1 MKRIRYS
8 KYVPDPAGEMS
19 LEDLLGALS
28 DFLLQSGFQ
37 NYLYDDFPEG
47 EQTLDDLRQAI
58 EQALMNRDLLDE
70 QMREQLQRMQMEGR
84 LDELIEQLIERMQ
97 QEDYISID
105 RPFEDQPHDP
115 AQRSSVGG
123 QVGEAQPQVKFEIT
137 DKSLDFLGFK
147 TLRDLMGSLG
157 KSNFGRHD
165 TRDMATGVE
174 ASGASR
180 VYEFGDTLNLDITA
194 TLSSAIQREGVQ
206 LPLNIEYSDLQV
218 HQCEYQSSCATV
230 LMLDCSHSM
239 ILYGEDRFTPAKKVA
254 MALSHLIRTQYPG
267 DSLSLILFHDSAE
280 EVPLSQLARVKVG
293 PYYTNTR
300 EGLRLAQR
308 ILQRQRKDMKQIVMI
323 TDGKPSALT
332 LEDGR
337 IYKNAFGLDPLV
349 VSQTLEEVS
358 KCKRAGVM
366 INTFMLAS
374 DYGLVQFVQKVT
386 EMCRGKAYF
395 TTPYTLGQYLLMDYM
410 SRKTKTIH

>member
-1 MKRIRYS
+1 M
-8 KYVPDPAGEMS
+8 
-19 LEDLLGALS
+19 EDLLSALS
-28 DFLLQSGFQ
+28 DYLLQSGFQ
-37 NYLYDDFPEG
+37 NYMFYEMPEG
-47 EQTLDDLRQAI
+47 DQTLDALRRAI
-58 EQALMNRDLLDE
+58 EQALLDSDLFDE
-70 QMREQLQRMQMEGR
+70 ELRERLQQMQMEGG
-84 LDELIEQLIERMQ
+84 LEELIEKLIDRME
-97 QEDYISID
+97 QEDFISID
-105 RPFEDQPHDP
+105 DPPDPSRPS
-115 AQRSSVGG
+115 AAGG
-123 QVGEAQPQVKFEIT
+123 QTGEGQQARFEIT

-147 TLRDLMGSLG
+147 ALRDLLGSLG
-157 KSNFGRHD
+157 KSSFGRHD
-165 TRDMATGVE
+165 TRDMATGIE
-174 ASGASR
+174 ASGASKQ
-180 VYEFGDTLNLDITA
+180 YEFGDTLNLDITA
-194 TLSSAIQREGVQ
+194 TLSSAIQREGLA
-206 LPLNIEYSDLQV
+206 LPLNIEYSDLNV

-254 MALSHLIRTQYPG
+254 MALSQLIRTQYPG
-267 DSLSLILFHDSAE
+267 DSLSLVLFHDSAE
-280 EVPLSQLARVKVG
+280 EVPLTQLARVKVG

-332 LEDGR
+332 MEDGR

-358 KCKRAGVM
+358 KCKRAGVL

-374 DYGLVQFVQKVT
+374 DAGLVNFVQKVT

>member
-1 MKRIRYS
+1 MKYVKYK
-8 KYVPDPAGEMS
+8 KYVPDPSSEMCM
-19 LEDLLGALS
+19 EDLLGALS
-28 DFLLQSGFQ
+28 DYLLQSGFQ
-37 NYLYDDFPEG
+37 NEYFFDSMQDAEH
-47 EQTLDDLRQAI
+47 TLDELRRAI
-58 EQALMNRDLLDE
+58 EQALLEGDLLDE
-70 QMREQLQRMQMEGR
+70 QMREQIQKMQMEGR
-84 LDELIEQLIERMQ
+84 LEELIDQLMQRME

-105 RPFEDQPHDP
+105 QPHDP
-115 AQRSSVGG
+115 SQRSSVGG
-123 QVGEAQPQVKFEIT
+123 QIGENQSQTRFEIT
-137 DKSLDFLGFK
+137 DKSLDFLGFR

-157 KSNFGRHD
+157 KSSFGRHD
-165 TRDMATGVE
+165 TRDLATGIE
-174 ASGASR
+174 ASGVSKT
-180 VYEFGDTLNLDITA
+180 YEFGDTLNLDITA
-194 TLSSAIQREGVQ
+194 TLSAAIQREGLS
-206 LPLNIEYSDLQV
+206 LPLNLEYQDLQV

-349 VSQTLEEVS
+349 VTQTLEEVS
-358 KCKRAGVM
+358 KCKRAGIL

-374 DYGLVQFVQKVT
+374 DYGLVQFIQKVT

-410 SRKTKTIH
+410 SRKTRTIH

>member
-19 LEDLLGALS
+19 MEDLLGALS
-28 DFLLQSGFQ
+28 DYLLQSGYQ
-37 NYLYDDFPEG
+37 NYMYDDLLQS
-47 EQTLDDLRQAI
+47 EQTLDDLRRAI
-58 EQALMNRDLLDE
+58 EQALLDSNLLDE
-70 QMREQLQRMQMEGR
+70 EMRERLQQMQADGS
-84 LDELIEQLIERMQ
+84 LDELIEQLIERLE
-97 QEDYISID
+97 QEDYVSI
-105 RPFEDQPHDP
+105 DQPHDP
-115 AQRSSVGG
+115 SRQPSVGG
-123 QVGEAQPQVKFEIT
+123 QVGRAQEPAKFEIT

-147 TLRDLMGSLG
+147 TLRDLLGSLG
-157 KSNFGRHD
+157 KSSFGRHD
-165 TRDMATGVE
+165 TRDLATGIE

-180 VYEFGDTLNLDITA
+180 RYEFGDTLNLDITA
-194 TLSSAIQREGVQ
+194 TLSSAIQREGLK

-332 LEDGR
+332 LDDGR

-349 VSQTLEEVS
+349 VSHTLEEVA
-358 KCKRAGVM
+358 KCKRAGIL

>member
-8 KYVPDPAGEMS
+8 KYVPDPAGDMS
-19 LEDLLGALS
+19 MEELLGALS
-28 DFLLQSGFQ
+28 DYFLQSGF
-37 NYLYDDFPEG
+37 NDNFWYELPEG
-47 EQTLDDLRQAI
+47 EQTLDELKRAL
-58 EQALMNRDLLDE
+58 EQALLNSEMFDEEMRD
-70 QMREQLQRMQMEGR
+70 RLQQMQMEGQ
-84 LDELIEQLIERMQ
+84 LEELIEKLFERMQ

-105 RPFEDQPHDP
+105 QPHDR
-115 AQRSSVGG
+115 ARQSSVGG
-123 QVGEAQPQVKFEIT
+123 QVGDAQQQAKFETT

-147 TLRDLMGSLG
+147 ALRDLLGSLG
-157 KSNFGRHD
+157 KSSFGRHD
-165 TRDMATGVE
+165 TRDMATGIE
-174 ASGASR
+174 ASGASKH
-180 VYEFGDTLNLDITA
+180 YEFGDTLNLDITA
-194 TLSSAIQREGVQ
+194 TLSSAIQREGLG
-206 LPLNIEYSDLQV
+206 LPLNLEYNDLQV

-254 MALSHLIRTQYPG
+254 MALSQLIRTQYPG
-267 DSLSLILFHDSAE
+267 DSLSLVLFHDSAE

-300 EGLRLAQR
+300 EGLRMAQR

-358 KCKRAGVM
+358 KCKRAGVL

-374 DYGLVQFVQKVT
+374 DYGLVQSVQKVT
-386 EMCRGKAYF
+386 QMCRGKAYF

>member
-8 KYVPDPAGEMS
+8 KYVPDPAGDMS
-19 LEDLLGALS
+19 MEDLLSALS
-28 DFLLQSGFQ
+28 DYLLQSGF
-37 NYLYDDFPEG
+37 NDNFWYELPEG
-47 EQTLDDLRQAI
+47 EQTLDELRRAL
-58 EQALMNRDLLDE
+58 EQALLNGETFDEEMRD
-70 QMREQLQRMQMEGR
+70 RLQQMQMDGE
-84 LDELIEQLIERMQ
+84 LEELIEKLIERLQ

-105 RPFEDQPHDP
+105 QPHDP
-115 AQRSSVGG
+115 AKRSSVGG
-123 QVGEAQPQVKFEIT
+123 QVGDPQQQAKFEIT

-147 TLRDLMGSLG
+147 ALRDLLGSLG
-157 KSNFGRHD
+157 KSSFGRHD
-165 TRDMATGVE
+165 TRDMATGIE
-174 ASGASR
+174 SSGASKP
-180 VYEFGDTLNLDITA
+180 YEFGDTLNLDITA
-194 TLSSAIQREGVQ
+194 TLSSAIQREGLG
-206 LPLNIEYSDLQV
+206 LPLNFEYSDLQV

-254 MALSHLIRTQYPG
+254 MALSQLIRTQYPG
-267 DSLSLILFHDSAE
+267 DSLSLVLFHDSAE

-358 KCKRAGVM
+358 KCKRAGVL

-386 EMCRGKAYF
+386 QMCRGKAYF

>member
-19 LEDLLGALS
+19 MEDLLSALS
-28 DFLLQSGFQ
+28 DYLLQSGFQ
-37 NYLYDDFPEG
+37 NYLYDDFGDG
-47 EQTLDDLRQAI
+47 EQTLDDLRRAI
-58 EQALMNRDLLDE
+58 EQALLDSNLLDE
-70 QMREQLQRMQMEGR
+70 QMRQQLQQMQMEGT
-84 LDELIEQLIERMQ
+84 LDELIEQLIQRMQ

-105 RPFEDQPHDP
+105 QPHDP
-115 AQRSSVGG
+115 SRQSSVGG
-123 QVGEAQPQVKFEIT
+123 QVGETQQQVKFEIT

-157 KSNFGRHD
+157 KSSFGRHD
-165 TRDMATGVE
+165 TRDLATGIE
-174 ASGASR
+174 TSGASR
-180 VYEFGDTLNLDITA
+180 QYEFGDTLNLDITA
-194 TLSSAIQREGVQ
+194 TLSSAIQREGLK

>member
-8 KYVPDPAGEMS
+8 KYVPDPASEMS
-19 LEDLLGALS
+19 MEDLLSALS
-28 DFLLQSGFQ
+28 DYFLQSGFNDNFWYEMQ
-37 NYLYDDFPEG
+37 EG
-47 EQTLDDLRQAI
+47 EQTLDELKRAL
-58 EQALMNRDLLDE
+58 EQALLDGEMFDEEMRD
-70 QMREQLQRMQMEGR
+70 RLQQMQMEGE
-84 LDELIEQLIERMQ
+84 LEELIEKLIERMQ

-105 RPFEDQPHDP
+105 RPHDP
-115 AQRSSVGG
+115 SRQSSVGG
-123 QVGEAQPQVKFEIT
+123 QVGDAQQQAKFEIT

-147 TLRDLMGSLG
+147 ALRDLLGSLG
-157 KSNFGRHD
+157 KSSFGRHD
-165 TRDMATGVE
+165 TRDMATGIE
-174 ASGASR
+174 SSGASKP
-180 VYEFGDTLNLDITA
+180 YEFGDTLNLDITA
-194 TLSSAIQREGVQ
+194 TLSSAIQREGLG
-206 LPLNIEYSDLQV
+206 LPLNLEYRDLQV

-254 MALSHLIRTQYPG
+254 MALSQLIRTQYPG
-267 DSLSLILFHDSAE
+267 DSLSLVLFHDSAE

-300 EGLRLAQR
+300 EGLRMAQR

-358 KCKRAGVM
+358 KCKRAGVL

-386 EMCRGKAYF
+386 QMCRGKAYF

>member
-8 KYVPDPAGEMS
+8 KYIPDPASEMS
-19 LEDLLGALS
+19 MEELLSALS
-28 DFLLQSGFQ
+28 DYFLQSGF
-37 NYLYDDFPEG
+37 NDNFWYELPEG
-47 EQTLDDLRQAI
+47 EQTLDELRRAL
-58 EQALMNRDLLDE
+58 EQALLNGEMFDEEMRD
-70 QMREQLQRMQMEGR
+70 QLQQMQMEGQ
-84 LDELIEQLIERMQ
+84 LEELIEKLIERMQ

-105 RPFEDQPHDP
+105 RPFEAQPHDP
-115 AQRSSVGG
+115 AKQSSVGG
-123 QVGEAQPQVKFEIT
+123 QVGDAQQARFEIT

-147 TLRDLMGSLG
+147 ALRDLLGSLG
-157 KSNFGRHD
+157 KSSFGRHD
-165 TRDMATGVE
+165 TRDMATGIE
-174 ASGASR
+174 ASGASKQ
-180 VYEFGDTLNLDITA
+180 YEFGDTLNLDITA
-194 TLSSAIQREGVQ
+194 TLSSAIQREGIG
-206 LPLNIEYSDLQV
+206 LPLNLEYNDLQV

-254 MALSHLIRTQYPG
+254 MALSQLIRTQYPG
-267 DSLSLILFHDSAE
+267 DSLSLVLFHDSAE

-300 EGLRLAQR
+300 EGLRMAQR

-349 VSQTLEEVS
+349 VTQTLEEVS
-358 KCKRAGVM
+358 KCKRAGVL

-374 DYGLVQFVQKVT
+374 DHGLVQFVQKVT
-386 EMCRGKAYF
+386 QMCRGKAYF

>member
-1 MKRIRYS
+1 
-8 KYVPDPAGEMS
+8 
-19 LEDLLGALS
+19 
-28 DFLLQSGFQ
+28 
-37 NYLYDDFPEG
+37 
-47 EQTLDDLRQAI
+47 
-58 EQALMNRDLLDE
+58 
-70 QMREQLQRMQMEGR
+70 
-84 LDELIEQLIERMQ
+84 
-97 QEDYISID
+97 
-105 RPFEDQPHDP
+105 
-115 AQRSSVGG
+115 
-123 QVGEAQPQVKFEIT
+123 
-137 DKSLDFLGFK
+137 
-147 TLRDLMGSLG
+147 
-157 KSNFGRHD
+157 
-165 TRDMATGVE
+165 
-174 ASGASR
+174 
-180 VYEFGDTLNLDITA
+180 LDITA
-194 TLSSAIQREGVQ
+194 TLSSAIEREGLT
-206 LPLNIEYSDLQV
+206 LPLNIEYKDLQV

-254 MALSHLIRTQYPG
+254 MALSHLLRTQYPG
-267 DSLSLILFHDSAE
+267 DSLSLVLFHDSAE

>member
-19 LEDLLGALS
+19 MEDLLSALS
-28 DFLLQSGFQ
+28 DYLLQSGFRDSMW
-37 NYLYDDFPEG
+37 YEMPEG
-47 EQTLDDLRQAI
+47 EQTLDELKRAI
-58 EQALMNRDLLDE
+58 EEALMNGDLFEEEMRERIE
-70 QMREQLQRMQMEGR
+70 QMQADGQ
-84 LDELIEQLIERMQ
+84 LDELIEKLIERMQ

-105 RPFEDQPHDP
+105 QPPDP
-115 AQRSSVGG
+115 ARQSSIGG
-123 QVGEAQPQVKFEIT
+123 QVGENQRQAKFEIT

-147 TLRDLMGSLG
+147 SLRNLLGSLG
-157 KSNFGRHD
+157 KSSFGRHD
-165 TRDMATGVE
+165 TRDLATGIE
-174 ASGASR
+174 TSGSAKT
-180 VYEFGDTLNLDITA
+180 YEFGDTLNLDITA
-194 TLSSAIQREGVQ
+194 TLSSAIQREGLS

-267 DSLSLILFHDSAE
+267 DSLSLVLFHDSAE

-358 KCKRAGVM
+358 KCKRAGVL